1 MTVRTLYLILLSVF
15 LFACTQGTHQ
25 HAEPS
30 VEAQN
35 RPSGVLLENFDT
47 SVRPQDD
54 FYRYVNGRWLAETTI
69 PEDKSNYGSFTI
81 LADKAK
87 KDLRDIIEAAANDSQ
102 RKHGSEVQKVGDFYS
117 SYMDLDT
124 IESLGLTVLNEELE
138 EIDRLSSTSDISAYF
153 ARAHRIG
160 SDSPFGFYVNND
172 VKQPD
177 TYITYFV
184 HSGLGLPDREFY
196 LKDDENSI
204 SLRESYQKHIENM
217 FTLAGF
223 DSPKKSASKILAL
236 ETKIA
241 KAHWTRVDRRNRDLT
256 YNVYDR
262 EGLYKLAPAID
273 WNAFLTAAGV
283 SDLEKTV
290 VRMPSFFEDFN
301 TLFTLTSVDSWK
313 VYLRWKLLSGYA
325 GILPKAFD
333 QEHFEFY
340 GRVLEGK
347 EKPQERWK
355 RAVTTIDSM
364 IGEAVGRVYVEKHFE
379 PKAKEKMMQLVENL
393 REAFRESITELD
405 WMGEETK
412 KEAIAKLEKFRAK
425 IGYPDEWK
433 DYSDLSIEKGKLV
446 ENVKNAHAF
455 YYQQELDKL
464 GGPIDH
470 NEWFITP
477 QTVNAYY
484 NPVMNEIVFPAAIL
498 QPPFF
503 DMNADDAVNYGAIG
517 GVIGHEMGHG
527 FDDQGAKSDGDGVLR
542 NWWTEKDLNEFKTR
556 TSVLVDQ
563 FSKYEVLPGEFLNG
577 ELTLGENIGDLGG
590 LSIAYHAYKISLGGK
605 PAPELDGYTG
615 DQRFFIGWAQI
626 WPRLYREENLR
637 KRLTTDVHSPSEFRV
652 NGIVK
657 NIPEFISAF
666 DVSEQDALFLP
677 EQERVN
683 IW

>member
-1 MTVRTLYLILLSVF
+1 MTLRTLSVVMLSVI
-15 LFACTQGTHQ
+15 LVACAQRTHQ
-25 HAEPS
+25 VDTSAGAH
-30 VEAQN
+30 N
-35 RPSGVLLENFDT
+35 RNSGVRLENFDT
-47 SVRPQDD
+47 TIRPQDD
-54 FYRYVNGRWLAETTI
+54 FYRFVNGRWLAETKI

-87 KDLRDIIEAAANDSQ
+87 KDLRDIIETSAKKSSQ
-102 RKHGSEVQKVGDFYS
+102 KQGSEAQKVGDFYS

-124 IESLGLTVLNEELE
+124 IESLGLVVLQG
-138 EIDRLSSTSDISAYF
+138 EINKIEALTNASEISAYF
-153 ARAHRIG
+153 AYAHKIG

-196 LKDDENSI
+196 LKEDENSI
-204 SLRESYQKHIENM
+204 ALRNAYVKHIENM
-217 FTLAGF
+217 FVLANF
-223 DSPKKSASKILAL
+223 DAPKKSASNIVAL

-256 YNVYDR
+256 YNLYER
-262 EGLYKLAPAID
+262 EALHKLAPSID
-273 WNAFLTAAGV
+273 WNAFLEEAGV

-290 VRMPSFFEDFN
+290 VRMPSFFQEFN
-301 TLFTLTSVDSWK
+301 ALFSLTSVESWK
-313 VYLRWKLLSGYA
+313 VYLKWKLLSSHA
-325 GILPKAFD
+325 EILSSAFD
-333 QEHFEFY
+333 NEHFDFY

-347 EKPQERWK
+347 EKPEERWE
-355 RAVTTIDSM
+355 RAVTTIDRM

-379 PKAKEKMMQLVENL
+379 PKAKEEMLRLVENL
-393 REAFRESITELD
+393 RTAFRESITELD

-412 KEAIAKLEKFRAK
+412 KEAIRKLEKFRAK

-433 DYSDLSIEKGKLV
+433 DYSDLSIAKGKLF
-446 ENVKNAHAF
+446 ENVKNAHVF
-455 YYQQELDKL
+455 YYQKEIEKL

-503 DMNADDAVNYGAIG
+503 DMNVDDAVNYGAIG

-563 FSKYEVLPGEFLNG
+563 FSQYEALPGEFLNG

-590 LSIAYHAYKISLGGK
+590 LSIAYHAYQISLAGK
-605 PAPELDGYTG
+605 TAPKLDGFTG

-637 KRLTTDVHSPSEFRV
+637 KRLTTDVHSSSEFRV

-657 NIPEFISAF
+657 NMPEFYSAF
-666 DVSEQDALFLP
+666 DVKPQDALFLP
-677 EQERVN
+677 EEERVS

>member
-1 MTVRTLYLILLSVF
+1 MTKRMLCYVLSSVF
-15 LFACTQGTHQ
+15 LVACAPLTHQ
-25 HAEPS
+25 HDS
-30 VEAQN
+30 VISGKSSL
-35 RPSGVLLENFDT
+35 PSGVIRENFDT

-54 FYRYVNGRWLAETTI
+54 FYRHVNGHWLQETII

-87 KDLRDIIEAAANDSQ
+87 KDLRAIIEEAANDKH
-102 RKHGSEVQKVGDFYS
+102 RKHGSEAQKVGDFYS
-117 SYMDLDT
+117 SYMDT
-124 IESLGLTVLNEELE
+124 ETVESLGLSVLKSELKK
-138 EIDRLSSTSDISAYF
+138 IDDLSDASNISAYF
-153 ARAHRIG
+153 AYAHKIG
-160 SDSPFGFYVNND
+160 SDSPFGFYINND

-177 TYITYFV
+177 TYITYFT

-196 LKDDENSI
+196 LKEDENSVE
-204 SLRESYQKHIENM
+204 LRKSYVKHIENM
-217 FTLAGF
+217 LALAKIPE
-223 DSPKKSASKILAL
+223 PKKSANTILKL

-256 YNVYDR
+256 YNPYSRD
-262 EGLYKLAPAID
+262 KLHELSPAID
-273 WNAFLTAAGV
+273 WDAFLNEAGLG
-283 SDLEKTV
+283 DLENTIIRV
-290 VRMPSFFEDFN
+290 PSFFKEFN
-301 TLFTLTSVDSWK
+301 TLFSLTSIDTWK
-313 VYLRWKLLSGYA
+313 VYLKWNLLAAYA
-325 GILPKAFD
+325 GLLPEAFD
-333 QEHFEFY
+333 KEHFDFY

-347 EKPQERWK
+347 EKPQERWEL
-355 RAVTTIDSM
+355 AVTTIDSM

-379 PKAKEKMMQLVENL
+379 PKAKEKMLVLVENL
-393 REAFRESITELD
+393 REAFRESITDLN

-412 KEAIAKLEKFRAK
+412 KEAIKKLEKFRAK
-425 IGYPDEWK
+425 IGYPDKWK
-433 DYSDLSIEKGKLV
+433 DYSGLTIKNGKLV
-446 ENVKNAHAF
+446 ENVKNAYAF

-470 NEWFITP
+470 NEWLITP

-503 DMNADDAVNYGAIG
+503 DMNVDDAVNYGAIG

-542 NWWTEKDLNEFKTR
+542 NWWTESDLSEFKSR
-556 TSVLVDQ
+556 TSTLVDQ
-563 FSKYEVLPGEFLNG
+563 FSQYEVLPGENING

-590 LSIAYHAYKISLGGK
+590 LSIAYHAYQLSLKGK
-605 PAPELDGYTG
+605 PAPVLDGYTG

-657 NIPEFISAF
+657 NMPEFVKAF
-666 DVSEQDALFLP
+666 ELSEKDALFIP
-677 EQERVN
+677 EAERVH